1 MAKIDSDVTW
11 TDVDVTTFA
20 AAVQTAYANYKDAQ
34 RKAASLREQFE
45 TAAREG
51 LPVPQGMRVVF
62 GYRFGK
68 LSAALVPDD
77 RKPVKAKQATGTLA
91 DFIATQAAQGRGC

>member
-1 MAKIDSDVTW
+1 MTTESEVKWA
-11 TDVDVTTFA
+11 DVDVTAFDATT
-20 AAVQTAYANYKDAQ
+20 QAYYTQYKDAQ

-45 TAAREG
+45 TAARAG
-51 LPVPQGMRVVF
+51 LPVPQGMLVVF

-77 RKPVKAKQATGTLA
+77 RKPVKAKAQVGSLA
-91 DFIATQAAQGRGC
+91 DFIAAQAASGHRC